1 MKKILYLLSIVVLG
15 SLVASC
21 NINDLPK
28 FDNKDAFVSFP
39 QGTMEIAEDG
49 GTLNIPVSLTSLGGT
64 ATITYEFVDG
74 TAKAGID
81 FADASDAASAGTL
94 TFAAGES
101 LKQIPVRIIQHAGA
115 YTGDL
120 TFTVKFK
127 STGDT
132 KPGAVTECKVTIN
145 DLDHPLSSILG
156 DYTAVGMKYAATP
169 YEITWTMNLS
179 KDADDDTKVWFFN
192 IFGNDGW
199 ADWDTIYYGIA
210 DIANNKIAV
219 PAGQESEYLYGGT
232 TPVTL
237 FGFDGTDI
245 YDDVTISITIS
256 NAGATLTFGDDY
268 GPFAYIIGAGTVGG
282 LLPGVVCTKD

>member
-39 QGTMEIAEDG
+39 QGTMAIAEDG
-49 GTLNIPVSLTSLGGT
+49 ATLKIPVSLTSLGGT

-81 FADASDAASAGTL
+81 YADASDAAAAGTL

-101 LKQIPVRIIQHAGA
+101 LKEIPVTIIAHTGTF
-115 YTGDL
+115 TGDL
-120 TFTVKFK
+120 TFSVKFK

-145 DLDHPLSSILG
+145 DLDHPLGPILG
-156 DYTAVGMKYAATP
+156 DYACSGTDGWGDPLA
-169 YEITWTMNLS
+169 WTMGLS
-179 KDADDDTKVWFFN
+179 KDATDLTKVWFFN
-192 IFGNDGW
+192 IFAVDSW

-210 DIANNKIAV
+210 DMANNKITI
-219 PAGQESEYLYGGT
+219 PLGQESEYLYGGT
-232 TPVTL
+232 TPVSL
-237 FGFDGTDI
+237 YGCDGAGM
-245 YDDVTISITIS
+245 ITTGDMVVVIADS
-256 NAGATLTFGDDY
+256 GATLKWDTMA
-268 GPFAYIIGAGTVGG
+268 PWARIEGAGN
-282 LLPGVVCTKD
+282 LNIILPGFTCTKIVD